1 MKRSTRKAWAGFTF
15 VLPAVIFVAV
25 FLLLPLIYTFVLS
38 LTKYNFSYDLTPR
51 FIGIQNYIEV
61 MKDVWFRNAIKNTL
75 IFGLSTF
82 PFGVL
87 LPLIIALLIDS
98 LFSKTLLYEIAI
110 FIPIVVPISLGAL
123 TFLLI
128 LDPSYGYI
136 NYFLGKFFHLP
147 RFTWYENGSVAL
159 FIMILITHWG
169 LGYQVILFLGGLKT
183 VDVELLDA
191 AEIDGASALQ
201 RIWYVTLPQ
210 LRETTAVATIFALIR
225 SLKVFVQPMVMTEGG
240 PSHATETIYLYL
252 YKTAF
257 SLYKM
262 GAASSMAYVLS
273 LIILF
278 VALINLRIF
287 KVE

>member
-1 MKRSTRKAWAGFTF
+1 MKRVTKKAWAGFTF
-15 VLPAVIFVAV
+15 VLPAVIFVV
-25 FLLLPLIYTFVLS
+25 IFLLLPLIYTFVLS

-51 FIGIQNYIEV
+51 FIGIRNYLEV
-61 MKDVWFRNAIKNTL
+61 LQDAWFRNAIKNTL
-75 IFGLSTF
+75 IFGLSTV

-87 LPLIIALLIDS
+87 IPLIIALLIDS
-98 LFSKTLLYEIAI
+98 LFSKTLLYEISI

-128 LDPSYGYI
+128 LDPSYGYV
-136 NYFLGKFFHLP
+136 NYFLEQILHLP
-147 RFTWYENGSVAL
+147 SFTWYEKGSVAL
-159 FIMILITHWG
+159 FIMVLITHWG

-240 PSHATETIYLYL
+240 PNHATETIYLYL

-262 GAASSMAYVLS
+262 GAASSMAYILS
-273 LIILF
+273 LIILA